1 MEGFIDRIKNAFE
14 KTVDR
19 AAGRYVPVRG
29 ERAPIE
35 NLEDRPL
42 STPAVDIYE
51 NDSEILVRADAPGAS
66 ADNTFVNW
74 DDRQG
79 LAFYVRSAAGPDAR
93 SVYGD
98 GQPTDWYRAIPFPDY
113 VDGSRA
119 RAAVRNGVLT
129 VHLPKREIPAPV
141 RIPVKVAR

>member
-19 AAGRYVPVRG
+19 AAGRHVPVRG

-51 NDSEILVRADAPGAS
+51 NDSEFLVRADAPGATT
-66 ADNTFVNW
+66 DNTFVHW
-74 DDRQG
+74 DERQG
-79 LAFYVRSAAGPDAR
+79 LAFYVRSAAGLDAGTA
-93 SVYGD
+93 SGD
-98 GQPTDWYRAIPFPDY
+98 GESTDWYRAIPFPDY
-113 VDGSRA
+113 VDGSRT

-129 VHLPKREIPAPV
+129 IHLPKREIPAPA